1 MMNAQ
6 KGFTLIELMIVV
18 AIIGIL
24 AAVAIPQYQ
33 NYVAKSQMTAALA
46 EIAPGKVAAEQKIN
60 EGGSIATDFTNVT
73 NLGLA
78 AATQRCAT
86 TATDGTGGAPI
97 ITCAVIGA
105 QRINGKKV
113 ILTRIALTGAW
124 TCTTDLAAAD
134 KSNLAP
140 ANCKG

>member
-1 MMNAQ
+1 MNAQ

-46 EIAPGKVAAEQKIN
+46 EITPGKIAAEQKIN
-60 EGGSIATDFTNVT
+60 EGGSVAADFTTVS
-73 NLGLA
+73 NLGLT
-78 AATQRCAT
+78 AATPRCAT
-86 TATDGTGGAPI
+86 TATDGTGGAPV
-97 ITCAVIGA
+97 ITCTVIGA

-113 ILTRIALTGAW
+113 MLTRVAATGTW
-124 TCTTDLAAAD
+124 TCSTDLAADD
-134 KSNLAP
+134 KASLAP

>member
-1 MMNAQ
+1 MNAQ

-33 NYVAKSQMTAALA
+33 NYVAKSQLTAALA
-46 EIAPGKVAAEQKIN
+46 EITPGKIAAEQKIN
-60 EGGSIATDFTNVT
+60 EGGSAATDFTTVT

-78 AATQRCAT
+78 ASTERCAIS
-86 TATDGTGGAPI
+86 ATDGTGGAPA
-97 ITCAVIGA
+97 ITCTVKGA
-105 QRINGKKV
+105 QRINGNKV
-113 ILTRIALTGAW
+113 ILTRTAATGAW
-124 TCTTDLAAAD
+124 TCTTDLATAD
-134 KSNLAP
+134 KPALAP